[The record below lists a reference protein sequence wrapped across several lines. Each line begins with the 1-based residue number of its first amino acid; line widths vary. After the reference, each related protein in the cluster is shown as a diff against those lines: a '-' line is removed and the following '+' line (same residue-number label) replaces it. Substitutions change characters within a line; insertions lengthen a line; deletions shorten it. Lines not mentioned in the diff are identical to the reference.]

1 MVHEKENSS
10 KIKRRVLSYDYIGEK
25 LGELLKAFL
34 EGIIYIDH
42 LPDSIDKTNKFG
54 PDRMI
59 LILLHLRENMLIFI
73 QRQKF
78 VRKNIYRR
86 KTMH

>member
-1 MVHEKENSS
+1 MKKMSEDIFGKFYDLKMVHEKENSS

-42 LPDSIDKTNKFG
+42 CQIV
-54 PDRMI
+54 
-59 LILLHLRENMLIFI
+59 LIKQINLDQIE
-73 QRQKF
+73 
-78 VRKNIYRR
+78 
-86 KTMH
+86 